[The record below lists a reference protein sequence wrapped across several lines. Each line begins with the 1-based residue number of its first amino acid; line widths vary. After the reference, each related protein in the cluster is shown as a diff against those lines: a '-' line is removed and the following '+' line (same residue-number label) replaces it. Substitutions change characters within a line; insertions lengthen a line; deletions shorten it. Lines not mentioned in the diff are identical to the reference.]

1 MPVVNAARN
10 HALPAWQSTG
20 SSDKVTC
27 MSDDSATADEATEL
41 DVDAQLML
49 RVGQGDHQALR
60 EIIEHWQGP
69 LINFFYRSLRSVE
82 ASEDLAQTVFIRIYK
97 AAERYQPTAK
107 FSTYLF
113 HIARRVLI
121 NEFRRQ
127 SRKPLDAVD
136 PADLRIST
144 PGRDKLRLM
153 ELEEAFG
160 QALETLPENQRT
172 AILLLKQQQLSY
184 EEIAEAMEASESA
197 VKSWIHRARQK
208 LKEELADFYQP
219 E

>member
-1 MPVVNAARN
+1 
-10 HALPAWQSTG
+10 
-20 SSDKVTC
+20 
-27 MSDDSATADEATEL
+27 MSDDPATKDDAAEP
-41 DVDAQLML
+41 DVDAERML
-49 RVGQGDHQALR
+49 RVGQGDQQALR

-69 LINFFYRSLRSVE
+69 MINFFYRSLRSVE
-82 ASEDLAQTVFIRIYK
+82 ASEDLAQMVFIRIYR

-127 SRKPLDAVD
+127 SRKPLDSMD
-136 PADLRIST
+136 PADLQAST
-144 PGRDKLRLM
+144 PGRDKLQLM
-153 ELEEAFG
+153 ELEEAFA

-184 EEIAEAMEASESA
+184 EEIALTMEASEAA

-208 LKEELADFYQP
+208 LKDELADFYRP

>member
-1 MPVVNAARN
+1 MPDDPATPEAAE
-10 HALPAWQSTG
+10 P
-20 SSDKVTC
+20 
-27 MSDDSATADEATEL
+27 
-41 DVDAQLML
+41 DVDAELML
-49 RVGQGDHQALR
+49 RVGQGDEQALR
-60 EIIEHWQGP
+60 EIIEHWKGP

-82 ASEDLAQTVFIRIYK
+82 ASEDLTQVVFIRIYK
-97 AAERYQPTAK
+97 AAERYQQTAK

-136 PADLRIST
+136 PADLQASI
-144 PGRDKLRLM
+144 PGRDKLQLM
-153 ELEEAFG
+153 ELEEAFA

-219 E
+219 D

>member
-1 MPVVNAARN
+1 MPSASDAAT
-10 HALPAWQSTG
+10 PPSEPDT
-20 SSDKVTC
+20 
-27 MSDDSATADEATEL
+27 
-41 DVDAQLML
+41 DAELML
-49 RVGQGDHQALR
+49 KVGQGDHQALSA
-60 EIIEHWQGP
+60 IIEHWQGP

-97 AAERYQPTAK
+97 AADRYQPTAK

-136 PADLRIST
+136 PADLQASVS
-144 PGRDKLRLM
+144 GRDTLRLL
-153 ELEEAFG
+153 ELEEAFAR
-160 QALETLPENQRT
+160 ALETLPENQRT

-184 EEIAEAMEASESA
+184 EEIAEAMEASEAA

-208 LKEELADFYQP
+208 LKQELADFYQP

>member
-1 MPVVNAARN
+1 
-10 HALPAWQSTG
+10 
-20 SSDKVTC
+20 
-27 MSDDSATADEATEL
+27 MSDAPPTPTDASAEP
-41 DVDAQLML
+41 DVDAERML
-49 RVGQGDHQALR
+49 RVAKGDQQALR

-82 ASEDLAQTVFIRIYK
+82 ASEDLAQTVFIRIYR
-97 AAERYQPTAK
+97 AADRYQPTAK

-113 HIARRVLI
+113 HIARRILI

-136 PADLRIST
+136 PADLHAST
-144 PGRDKLRLM
+144 PGIDKIRML
-153 ELEEAFG
+153 ELEEAFAL
-160 QALETLPENQRT
+160 ALETLPENQRT

-184 EEIAEAMEASESA
+184 EEIAATMDASESA

>member
-1 MPVVNAARN
+1 MKAARN
-10 HALPAWQSTG
+10 HVLPAWQNAVE
-20 SSDKVTC
+20 DANVLP
-27 MSDDSATADEATEL
+27 MSDAPATSDDATEQDL
-41 DVDAQLML
+41 DAQLML
-49 RVGQGDHQALR
+49 RVGQGDQQALR
-60 EIIEHWQGP
+60 EIIEHWQTP

-82 ASEDLAQTVFIRIYK
+82 ASEDLAQMVFIRIYR
-97 AAERYQPTAK
+97 AADRYQPTAK

-136 PADLRIST
+136 PVDLQASV
-144 PGRDKLRLM
+144 PGTDKLRLM
-153 ELEEAFG
+153 ELEEAFSR
-160 QALETLPENQRT
+160 ALETLPENQRT

-184 EEIAEAMEASESA
+184 EEIADAMEASEAA

-219 E
+219 D

>member
-1 MPVVNAARN
+1 
-10 HALPAWQSTG
+10 
-20 SSDKVTC
+20 
-27 MSDDSATADEATEL
+27 MSDASATPDHDAEV
-41 DVDAQLML
+41 DVDAERML
-49 RVGQGDHQALR
+49 RVAQGDQQALR

-82 ASEDLAQTVFIRIYK
+82 ASEDLAQTVFIRIYR
-97 AAERYQPTAK
+97 AADRYQPTAK

-113 HIARRVLI
+113 HIARRILI
-121 NEFRRQ
+121 NEYRRQ

-136 PADLRIST
+136 PAELHAST
-144 PGRDKLRLM
+144 PGTDKIRMM
-153 ELEEAFG
+153 ELEEAFA
-160 QALETLPENQRT
+160 QAVENLPENQRS

-184 EEIAEAMEASESA
+184 EEIAKALDASESA